1 MAGAVSAGA
10 YTAGVLDFLV
20 DALDAWYAEREHWK
34 GKDPSTWPI
43 PSHDV
48 SLEVLSGASA
58 GGMCAAISALAL
70 QEDFDHVRSIPPPL
84 NAAVNRLYDCWVER
98 IDAEPLLGTV
108 DLEKNPEIVRSLLDC
123 TRIEEIADVALRPQ
137 TARQKIRPWVS
148 KKLALYLTL
157 TSLRGIPYSVD
168 FSNNGSFEE
177 RILYY
182 PDEISFGFAVN
193 LLDPQETKLA
203 LSYPPQTSDSWD
215 QLGLAA
221 MATGAFPGALAARE
235 LSRKSS
241 YYQNKTWAVSNPDP
255 KAGGE
260 CECQIEQRIPVDWGV
275 TPAPRA
281 IDIVYVDGGVTNNNP
296 FECARLHLVRLRG
309 GDINDHNPRGA
320 DNADAAVV
328 SVAPFPGMASWTAN
342 YAPNAQSQLFRVLQ
356 SLIPVFLA
364 QSRFQGESLSLVRDP
379 NVHSRFVIAPSDDVP
394 SDVASLLCG
403 ALGAFGGFIDQKF
416 RERDYQLGR
425 RNCQRFLSVHFLLPR
440 DNSTIGPGL
449 IKTDPQAQAQ
459 VDLFGCAPPSGVDTD
474 RDKKWFPIIP
484 LMRSVRPEVTL
495 PPRENFKTTPER
507 LAEVA
512 RLSTERVEAVVN
524 TLMDSPRPHRFAKAI
539 LDFLAFFGRARVTD
553 LIENFL
559 TEQLQE
565 SDQV

>member
-20 DALDAWYAEREHWK
+20 EALDAWYAERERWK
-34 GKDPSTWPI
+34 DKNPSTWPI

-70 QEDFDHVRSIPPPL
+70 QEEFDHVRSIPQPP
-84 NAAVNRLYDCWVER
+84 NAAVNRLYDCWVQR
-98 IDAEPLLGTV
+98 IDVEPLLGTA
-108 DLEKNPEIVRSLLDC
+108 DLEKNPDVVRSLLDC
-123 TRIEEIADVALRPQ
+123 TRIEEIADVVLRPE
-137 TARQKIRPWVS
+137 TARQKTRLWVS

-182 PDEISFGFAVN
+182 ADEISFGFGVN
-193 LLDPQETKLA
+193 SLDSSETKLA
-203 LSYPPQTSDSWD
+203 LSYPPQSSDSWD

-221 MATGAFPGALAARE
+221 MATGAFPGALAARQ

-241 YYQNKTWAVSNPDP
+241 YYENKTWAVSNPDP

-260 CECQIEQRIPVDWGV
+260 CKCQVEQHTPVDWGV
-275 TPAPRA
+275 TPVPRA
-281 IDIVYVDGGVTNNNP
+281 IDIVYADGGVTNNNP
-296 FECARLHLVRLRG
+296 FECARLHLVRLAG

-320 DNADAAVV
+320 ENADAAVV
-328 SVAPFPGMASWTAN
+328 SVAPFPGMASW
-342 YAPNAQSQLFRVLQ
+342 APNYDPNSQSLLFRVLE

-379 NVHSRFVIAPSDDVP
+379 NVHSRFAIAPSDDVP
-394 SDVASLLCG
+394 SNVASLLCG
-403 ALGAFGGFIDQKF
+403 SLGAFGGFIDQKF

-440 DNSTIGPGL
+440 HNSTIGPGL
-449 IKTDPQAQAQ
+449 IKTDREAQAQ
-459 VDLFGCAPPSGVDTD
+459 VDLLGCDPPPGVDTD

-484 LMRSVRPEVTL
+484 LMPSVRPEVTL
-495 PPRENFKTTPER
+495 PSRENFKTTPKR

-512 RLSTERVEAVVN
+512 RLSSERVEAVVN
-524 TLMDSPRPHRFAKAI
+524 TLLDSPRPHPFAKVI
-539 LDFLAFFGRARVTD
+539 FDFLALFGRARVRE

-559 TEQLQE
+559 TEQLQK